1 MVGRSNKNRARE
13 KTSAGSFRIIG
24 GSFRSRRL
32 SFPGLPGLRP
42 TTDRVRETV
51 FNWLSRDIDGA
62 RVLDAFAGSGSLG
75 FEAASR
81 GASFVQFVDAA
92 KEAVR
97 YLDSNVELLGVEAS
111 AEKGDV
117 LSWIASYSG
126 EPFDVL
132 FLDPPFRKGLLP
144 DVLKV
149 LAECAILSPKAL
161 IYIEAEKE
169 LGRLDV
175 PPKWQQEK
183 HKEAGQVA
191 YYLYAVSE

>member
-1 MVGRSNKNRARE
+1 MAGRTNKNRPRE
-13 KTSAGSFRIIG
+13 KTSAGSFRVIG

-32 SFPGLPGLRP
+32 SFPDLPGLRP
-42 TTDRVRETV
+42 TTDRVRETL
-51 FNWLSRDIDGA
+51 FNWLSRDIEGA

-97 YLDSNVELLGVEAS
+97 YLDSNVELLGAAAN
-111 AEKGDV
+111 AEQGDV
-117 LSWIASYSG
+117 LSWINNYTG

-132 FLDPPFRKGLLP
+132 FLDPPFRKGLLS

-149 LAECAILSPKAL
+149 LAECSLLSPNAL

>member
-1 MVGRSNKNRARE
+1 M
-13 KTSAGSFRIIG
+13 
-24 GSFRSRRL
+24 
-32 SFPGLPGLRP
+32 
-42 TTDRVRETV
+42 
-51 FNWLSRDIDGA
+51 
-62 RVLDAFAGSGSLG
+62 
-75 FEAASR
+75 
-81 GASFVQFVDAA
+81 QFVDAA

-97 YLDSNVELLGVEAS
+97 YLDSNVELLGAAAN
-111 AEKGDV
+111 AEQGDV
-117 LSWIASYSG
+117 LSWINNYTG

-132 FLDPPFRKGLLP
+132 FLDPPFRKGLLS

-149 LAECAILSPKAL
+149 LAECSLLSPNAL